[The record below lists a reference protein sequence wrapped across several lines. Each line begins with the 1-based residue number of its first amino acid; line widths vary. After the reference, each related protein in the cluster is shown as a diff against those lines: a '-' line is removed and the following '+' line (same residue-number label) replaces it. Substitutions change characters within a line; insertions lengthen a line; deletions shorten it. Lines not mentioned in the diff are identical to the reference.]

1 MKIKNIFLAAL
12 VAFLAQSSYGDTAVP
27 EKETAPHPM
36 LLRYVQEGVPCVL
49 VKFDKLSTYAYA
61 PRECDAGALSY
72 SIGEVIC
79 TINGDS
85 MDGCIVIWGNE
96 ASGKIVDGKFVVE
109 YSEPI
114 DEFLWIIPSAMLR
127 PFHGKNNIRIA
138 YEVPGTIVNAKGLTQ
153 ITPLPAAW
161 QKALK
166 IVKDDQP

>member
-1 MKIKNIFLAAL
+1 MACFH
-12 VAFLAQSSYGDTAVP
+12 AQPSYGDTAVP

-36 LLRYVQEGVPCVL
+36 LLRYVQENVPCVL
-49 VKFDKLSTYAYA
+49 VRFDKYTTYAYD
-61 PRECDAGALSY
+61 PYECDDGAMCY
-72 SIGEVIC
+72 EIGEVIC

-114 DEFLWIIPSAMLR
+114 GGFLRIIPSAMLR

-138 YEVPGTIVNAKGLTQ
+138 YEVPGSIVNAKGLTQ

-166 IVKDDQP
+166 IVKEDQP